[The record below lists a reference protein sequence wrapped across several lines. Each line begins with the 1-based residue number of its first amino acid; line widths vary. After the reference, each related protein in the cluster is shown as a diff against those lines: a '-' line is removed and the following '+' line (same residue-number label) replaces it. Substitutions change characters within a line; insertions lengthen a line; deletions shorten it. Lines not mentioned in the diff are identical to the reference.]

1 MGFFEKTAGDGFF
14 QKVGIMFGNEFNIA
28 SLFTPLTLNHIRFRA
43 KSCILRGAGLSPAPY
58 VVQGPHPLP
67 SRGEGGGG
75 MAQRE
80 FDANFIQF
88 AVLDTRYMNICLE
101 KSNDWDKNFHI

>member
-28 SLFTPLTLNHIRFRA
+28 SLFRPLTLNHIRFRA
-43 KSCILRGAGLSPAPY
+43 KSCTLCGAGPSPSP
-58 VVQGPHPLP
+58 QPG
-67 SRGEGGGG
+67 RGGGG